1 MAKSKNTNSLAPETK
16 EITHKV
22 EGATAETEKTQEL
35 TQVELLLKEFQALK
49 EQTAGILEQNKA
61 LVEENEKLKKSLQE
75 PAVLD
80 VYKTDSLEKTV
91 TIVHT
96 IQHNNGLSTYMKV
109 DNLEI
114 VMRNMGEKRTLSRQQ
129 FETLVGT
136 YAHYFDMGFI
146 ALDSS
151 AIELAE
157 AYGVDCY
164 NPNDKSQ
171 FTAKTL
177 KDLGK
182 MSLDKLEEIYRGLS
196 ESSKKNFLNY
206 WLNKAYEKEEGFYD
220 KAKMGQL
227 DRLAETNIFA
237 HLISTMK

>member
-1 MAKSKNTNSLAPETK
+1 MAKSKSTKTTSPEVNNVT
-16 EITHKV
+16 EIAEETTIEV
-22 EGATAETEKTQEL
+22 TASEEL
-35 TQVELLLKEFQALK
+35 NQLELLLKEFQSLK
-49 EQTAGILEQNKA
+49 AQTAGILEQNKA
-61 LVEENEKLKKSLQE
+61 LAEENEKLKQALQE
-75 PAVLD
+75 PTVLEAAPIN
-80 VYKTDSLEKTV
+80 SLGQSITL
-91 TIVHT
+91 VHT

-114 VMRNMGEKRTLSRQQ
+114 TMRNMGEKRTLTRQQ

-136 YAHYFDMGFI
+136 YRHYFDMGFI
-146 ALDSS
+146 ALDIS
-151 AIELAE
+151 AIDMAE
-157 AYGVDCY
+157 AYGVGCY

-171 FTAKTL
+171 FTAKTI
-177 KDLGK
+177 KDLGN
-182 MSLDKLEEIYRGLS
+182 MSLDKIEEIYRGLS
-196 ESSKKNFLNY
+196 ETSKKNFLNY